1 MRAQSDNADMI
12 DFFVVEASEHLQS
25 INDDLLALEQQQDD
39 MNLVDRLFRSVH
51 GIKGSAGMLGL
62 SVLSQF
68 AHKIENL
75 LGDIRDHKLTISGAS
90 IDFLFQVIDILSQ
103 QVDNVANGQQEDQT
117 ILTTFSHLYT
127 KLMKPSPQKKKP
139 ALPPQ
144 KKPALPPRK
153 TVASKAGAASSAAMS
168 RSEMALA
175 EEYVR
180 QNLCEKAIVLYQKML
195 RNDRTN
201 RTIRQR
207 LEETRALHA
216 YLKQQAN
223 PS

>member
-1 MRAQSDNADMI
+1 MSVQSDNADMI

-39 MNLVDRLFRSVH
+39 LNLVDRLFRSVH

-75 LGDIRDHKLTISGAS
+75 LGDMRDKKLAISDAS

-103 QVDNVANGQQEDQT
+103 QVDNVANGQQEEDQT
-117 ILTTFSHLYT
+117 ILTTFSNLYT
-127 KLMKPSPQKKKP
+127 KLVQPSPQKKKP
-139 ALPPQ
+139 ALPPR
-144 KKPALPPRK
+144 KKAVPKTRTIPPA
-153 TVASKAGAASSAAMS
+153 SIS

-175 EEYVR
+175 EDYVR

-195 RNDRTN
+195 QDDPANS
-201 RTIRQR
+201 TIRQR

-216 YLKQQAN
+216 YLQQQAN
-223 PS
+223 LS

>member
-1 MRAQSDNADMI
+1 MSVQSDNADMI

-39 MNLVDRLFRSVH
+39 VDLVDRLFRSVH

-75 LGDIRDHKLTISGAS
+75 LGDIRDHKLTISSAS
-90 IDFLFQVIDILSQ
+90 IDFLFQVVDILSQ
-103 QVDNVANGQQEDQT
+103 QVDNVANGQQEEDQT
-117 ILTTFSHLYT
+117 ILATFSNLYT
-127 KLMKPSPQKKKP
+127 KLVKPSPQKKKP
-139 ALPPQ
+139 D
-144 KKPALPPRK
+144 LPPRK
-153 TVASKAGAASSAAMS
+153 TLVSKAEATSFTAIS

-175 EEYVR
+175 EDYVR
-180 QNLCEKAIVLYQKML
+180 QNLCEKAIVLYQKIL
-195 RNDRTN
+195 RDDPANS
-201 RTIRQR
+201 TIRQR

-216 YLKQQAN
+216 YLQQQAN
-223 PS
+223 LS

>member
-1 MRAQSDNADMI
+1 MSVQSDNAEMI

-39 MNLVDRLFRSVH
+39 VNIVDRLFRSVH

-75 LGDIRDHKLTISGAS
+75 LGDIREHKLPISGAS

-117 ILTTFSHLYT
+117 ILATFSTLYA
-127 KLMKPSPQKKKP
+127 KLVNPSPQKKKH
-139 ALPPQ
+139 
-144 KKPALPPRK
+144 ALPPRK
-153 TVASKAGAASSAAMS
+153 TMVPKTEAASSAATS

-195 RNDRTN
+195 RNDPAN
-201 RTIRQR
+201 STIRQR

-216 YLKQQAN
+216 YLQQQTN
-223 PS
+223 LS